1 VELRAHLGTLALRAH
16 GAGMGSQVISVVKVS
31 KAVRVL
37 LVSLDRKV
45 QKDSVVQVD
54 LGEWLVP
61 LDLLD
66 LLE

>member
-1 VELRAHLGTLALRAH
+1 
-16 GAGMGSQVISVVKVS
+16 MGSQVISVVKVS